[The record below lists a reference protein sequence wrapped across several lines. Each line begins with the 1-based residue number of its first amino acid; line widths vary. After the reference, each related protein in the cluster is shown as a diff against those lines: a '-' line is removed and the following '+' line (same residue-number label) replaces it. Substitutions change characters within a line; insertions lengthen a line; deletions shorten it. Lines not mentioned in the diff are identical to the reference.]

1 MMLLQDNSLKSGFGA
16 DAVSQ
21 VGGQYDLEQQRGA
34 DAMGWKK
41 KRTMFF
47 K

>member
-1 MMLLQDNSLKSGFGA
+1 MMLLQDNSLKSGFWA

-21 VGGQYDLEQQRGA
+21 VVNTILSNSEVQTPWIGR
-34 DAMGWKK
+34 KK
-41 KRTMFF
+41 VTIFF